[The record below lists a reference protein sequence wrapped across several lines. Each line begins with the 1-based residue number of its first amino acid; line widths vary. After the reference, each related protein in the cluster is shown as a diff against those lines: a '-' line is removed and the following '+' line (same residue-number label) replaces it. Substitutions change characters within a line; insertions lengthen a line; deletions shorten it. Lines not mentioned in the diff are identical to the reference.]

1 MTCRYRDKLD
11 FLKKGSV
18 KILILIVI
26 GFLSVTWTVFE
37 RVINKIE
44 DTAMMTIATNNIK
57 NKKDIIRLK
66 AKYKKEIAKLK
77 LKHKRDV
84 AKVKLKAR
92 SKAKIQ
98 RVVSVIP
105 IAGLAAFAVFEN
117 MEFEDWKKDY
127 PEGSFEEYTWQ
138 TTEAMQALLEDEYHD
153 FSENYGTLFETLP
166 NKLSQS
172 TMKNKE

>member
-1 MTCRYRDKLD
+1 M
-11 FLKKGSV
+11 
-18 KILILIVI
+18 ILIVI

-44 DTAMMTIATNNIK
+44 DTAMTTIATNNIK

-66 AKYKKEIAKLK
+66 AKHKKEIAKLK

-84 AKVKLKAR
+84 AKTKLKAR

-105 IAGLAAFAVFEN
+105 VAGLAAFAVFEN

-127 PEGSFEEYTWQ
+127 PEGSFEEYTRQ
-138 TTEAMQALLEDEYHD
+138 TSEAMQTLLEEEYHD
-153 FSENYGTLFETLP
+153 FSENYGTLFEMESRS
-166 NKLSQS
+166 LSENREPATEKPFWPFS
-172 TMKNKE
+172 PFIFVE

>member
-1 MTCRYRDKLD
+1 MTCRDRDKLD

-26 GFLSVTWTVFE
+26 GFLSIAWTVFE
-37 RVINKIE
+37 MVINKIE
-44 DTAMMTIATNNIK
+44 ETAMITISTNNIK

-66 AKYKKEIAKLK
+66 AKHKKEIAELK
-77 LKHKRDV
+77 LKNKRDV
-84 AKVKLKAR
+84 AKIKLKAR

-105 IAGLAAFAVFEN
+105 VAGLAAFAVFEN

-127 PEGSFEEYTWQ
+127 PEGSFEEYSRQ
-138 TTEAMQALLEDEYHD
+138 TTEAMQTLLEEEYHD
-153 FSENYGTLFETLP
+153 FSENYGALFEALP
-166 NKLSQS
+166 NQLSQS
-172 TMKNKE
+172 TMKNK